1 MKKIFIVII
10 ILVFFLL
17 GTVTHFNNPSNQNK
31 MGRYKELAQTVTGF
45 FQSAFSPVY
54 RVDDIQEED
63 DPAKRIILRNGIHE
77 ETIDGKLTVI
87 SWNIL
92 RNYNRDKIRES
103 LTKIMEEQN
112 PSLIL
117 IQEAPVYD
125 KSAFWEDDLFT
136 GFNVYYAPLHQVRS
150 QTAFYNFA
158 HSGQLTLSRYPF
170 TKTETYQLPS
180 VTRPILGDEHIIKRL
195 ALYTQIETEDGRT
208 VGIYNVHLE
217 NAAWQSGRKKQLE
230 YLLGIID
237 QNNDDV
243 VLVGGDFNTFL
254 GGLDRGVSALE
265 KAGFDRLLS
274 GFRLT
279 PRLDHMLV
287 RGSKATGSQLHGSGS
302 DHQPVMASLNLN

>member
-1 MKKIFIVII
+1 MKKKFIGIV
-10 ILVFFLL
+10 ILVFLLL
-17 GTVTHFNNPSNQNK
+17 GTVNYLNDDEYENK
-31 MGRYKELAQTVTGF
+31 MGRYKELGQTVTGF
-45 FQSAFSPVY
+45 FQSTFSPVY
-54 RVDDIQEED
+54 RVDDIPEES
-63 DPAKRIILRNGIHE
+63 DPAKRVVLRNGIHE
-77 ETIDGKLTVI
+77 ETIDGKITIV

-92 RNYNRDKIRES
+92 RNYNKDKIRES
-103 LTKIMEEQN
+103 IKKIMKEQT
-112 PSLIL
+112 PHIIL
-117 IQEAPVYD
+117 VQEAPVD
-125 KSAFWEDDLFT
+125 GGHNFWDDDLFA
-136 GFNVYYAPLHQVRS
+136 GFNVYYAPLHQVRN
-150 QTAFYNFA
+150 QTAFYNFD

-195 ALYTQIETEDGRT
+195 ALYTQIQTEDGRT

-230 YLLGIID
+230 YLLGIIN

-254 GGLDRGVSALE
+254 GGLERGVSALE
-265 KAGFDRLLS
+265 KVGFDRLLT

-279 PRLDHMLV
+279 PRLDHILV

-302 DHQPVMASLNLN
+302 DHQPVMAHLNFD